1 MLSITLLHGLS
12 SNQKLRLTAHQP
24 LKTLST
30 ISHSFPSLIHQE
42 LNLEINISNRLRSL
56 QPAATLTSSLD
67 IWNHIWKE
75 TAAIRLTLPHLV
87 PQPRLRA
94 LHINAGSF
102 RQTHSG
108 GSLDDNEWKQYEQR
122 EQQTFRVRRHEHEDK
137 ARKGIAEVTSVQVQ
151 YMENKIGIGPVT
163 IPVQSRMLEEAR
175 ERAENGVLAVWDRRV
190 DRGGP
195 SIEDVRDNDYVMH
208 LMMDSVMARFDEEEL
223 WLSRES

>member
-1 MLSITLLHGLS
+1 M
-12 SNQKLRLTAHQP
+12 
-24 LKTLST
+24 
-30 ISHSFPSLIHQE
+30 
-42 LNLEINISNRLRSL
+42 
-56 QPAATLTSSLD
+56 
-67 IWNHIWKE
+67 
-75 TAAIRLTLPHLV
+75 
-87 PQPRLRA
+87 
-94 LHINAGSF
+94 
-102 RQTHSG
+102 
-108 GSLDDNEWKQYEQR
+108 
-122 EQQTFRVRRHEHEDK
+122 RRHEHEDK